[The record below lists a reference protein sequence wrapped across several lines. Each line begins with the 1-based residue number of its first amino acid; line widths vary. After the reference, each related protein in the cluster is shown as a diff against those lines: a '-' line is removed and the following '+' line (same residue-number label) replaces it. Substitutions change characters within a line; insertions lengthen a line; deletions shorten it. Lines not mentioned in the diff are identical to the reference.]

1 MIGTVFLDF
10 RGEELHLKVRNCVSI
25 SHISGDIDQEFVMTM
40 SQFEE
45 QDNSYRRQVNEPT
58 HQEQEET
65 IFRQEETILKQQIEI
80 EELKEQLEIREQY
93 EELRKEQ
100 IDEHEVF

>member
-58 HQEQEET
+58 HQG
-65 IFRQEETILKQQIEI
+65 QEETILKQQTEI
-80 EELKEQLEIREQY
+80 EELKQQLEIREQY